1 MSGGKSQLIEKGP
14 RPDDDGRFQ
23 LRKSNCAILSA
34 KNATRLSQVIK
45 QPRRKRVQQGLP
57 CGLCLMPELSMPAK
71 GRTAMNR
78 ILLALGALGLSD
90 LLIPGEPEVRLK
102 GLEAAYAVQ
111 LERFSLNADLDP
123 IGQVA

>member
-1 MSGGKSQLIEKGP
+1 
-14 RPDDDGRFQ
+14 
-23 LRKSNCAILSA
+23 
-34 KNATRLSQVIK
+34 
-45 QPRRKRVQQGLP
+45 
-57 CGLCLMPELSMPAK
+57 MPELSMPAK